1 MDSQRKRMGKVKI
14 ILIFAIALA
23 GCRSPERMIEKALER
38 SPEALSQYSDTITL
52 MKYQVDSVMIERGD
66 TVFWDKVVTVV
77 RFDTIIPLRQ
87 IAIEQSKTRQEVRKS
102 HRLSLALIKQEK
114 NESKLQNKLD
124 KLQARIDSRTD
135 RVKVRHET
143 KIVRAKSRWWLWIL
157 VGIVI
162 ALVGRIAFN
171 LIFNNIIKHR

>member
-1 MDSQRKRMGKVKI
+1 MGKFKI

-102 HRLSLALIKQEK
+102 HRLSLALIKQEM

-143 KIVRAKSRWWLWIL
+143 KIVRAKSRWWMWIL

-171 LIFNNIIKHR
+171 LIFNNIIKLR

>member
-1 MDSQRKRMGKVKI
+1 MGKVKI

-52 MKYQVDSVMIERGD
+52 MKYQVDSVMIEMGD
-66 TVFWDKVVTVV
+66 TIIWEKVVKEIH
-77 RFDTIIPLRQ
+77 FDTIIPLRQ

-124 KLQARIDSRTD
+124 KLQARMDAKTD
-135 RVKVRHET
+135 RVKVKHET
-143 KIVRAKSRWWLWIL
+143 KIVRAKSRRWLWIL

-171 LIFNNIIKHR
+171 LIFKNIIKLR